1 MPTITIR
8 ISPRALDNPDAD
20 IRYELPDLVVER
32 SEGRMRSDGYDY
44 EDDDVLAI
52 FLATDDLDWAE
63 PFVRQILDAATVLGN
78 QLSGRYLL
86 DVEP

>member
-1 MPTITIR
+1 
-8 ISPRALDNPDAD
+8 
-20 IRYELPDLVVER
+20 
-32 SEGRMRSDGYDY
+32 MRSDGYDY